1 MVVLSASFHA
11 IPNVVLVYSS
21 KFCQMIC
28 YAFMASHLVLVKVRS
43 ILSIQ
48 MVHMVLPLNISQTLK
63 VLLGEVGIFFPSI
76 MCCQW
81 RGLHGPFC
89 LGFAFMMLMTP
100 MEEVSCSPCN
110 PTILLFKNLCAIF
123 SGGTTHAQV
132 TFIINVY
139 NNSAL
144 HALFATALCQI
155 DQIKAP
161 SSLLHILSHTLLHFK
176 FELRVR
182 MSCHLVMIDIGG
194 VLTIEGFSQHR
205 V

>member
-1 MVVLSASFHA
+1 MVVLSASFRA

-28 YAFMASHLVLVKVRS
+28 YAFIASHLVLVKVRS

-63 VLLGEVGIFFPSI
+63 VLLGEVGIFLPSI

-139 NNSAL
+139 NNSCSACIICNGFMPNWL
-144 HALFATALCQI
+144 NKGSFLL
-155 DQIKAP
+155 AP
-161 SSLLHILSHTLLHFK
+161 HSVPRITPF
-176 FELRVR
+176 R
-182 MSCHLVMIDIGG
+182 IWA
-194 VLTIEGFSQHR
+194 
-205 V
+205 

>member
-1 MVVLSASFHA
+1 MVVLSASFRA

-28 YAFMASHLVLVKVRS
+28 YAFFASHLVLVKVRS

-63 VLLGEVGIFFPSI
+63 VLLGEVGIFLPSI

-89 LGFAFMMLMTP
+89 LGFAFICWWHQWRKSHALLAILQSYYP
-100 MEEVSCSPCN
+100 KIYVRYFLAA
-110 PTILLFKNLCAIF
+110 PTMHMWHLLSMSIIIL
-123 SGGTTHAQV
+123 
-132 TFIINVY
+132 
-139 NNSAL
+139 AL

-161 SSLLHILSHTLLHFK
+161 SSLLHILSHALLHFK

-194 VLTIEGFSQHR
+194 ECFDYRRFLPT
-205 V
+205 